1 MDRLDQLRQRVVVLK
16 CQLGDRAAWE
26 ELYRRYNP
34 PLGYYLRRLMGDG
47 QSAADAQQE
56 TWLAV
61 VRHIARLRSPEA
73 FTVWFYRIARSK
85 VMGVLGDSHEH
96 VPLDE
101 QAAEVPDDQ
110 DDPFTGDEA
119 GRVHAGLAALS
130 PPHREVLVLRF
141 MEELSY
147 EQVADVVGC
156 SVGTIR
162 SRIHYAKAAL
172 RRQLENDHERKHPQ
186 T

>member
-34 PLGYYLRRLMGDG
+34 SLGYYLRRLMGDG

-61 VRHIARLRSPEA
+61 LRHIARLRSPEA
-73 FTVWFYRIARSK
+73 FTVWFYRIARSN
-85 VMGVLGDSHEH
+85 VMGLLEDSNVH

-101 QAAEVPDDQ
+101 QTPQAIEDRDDAFSS
-110 DDPFTGDEA
+110 DDAD
-119 GRVHAGLAALS
+119 RVHAALS
-130 PPHREVLVLRF
+130 ALSAQHREVLLLRF
-141 MEELSY
+141 MEDLSY
-147 EQVADVVGC
+147 EQVAQVVGC
-156 SVGTIR
+156 GVGTVR
-162 SRIHYAKAAL
+162 SRIHYAKCAL
-172 RRQLENDHERKHPQ
+172 RRQLENDHE
-186 T
+186 

>member
-1 MDRLDQLRQRVVVLK
+1 MDQLDQLRQRVVVLK
-16 CQLGDRAAWE
+16 CQLGDRAAWDD
-26 ELYRRYNP
+26 LYRRYNP

-61 VRHIARLRSPEA
+61 VRHIGRLRAPEA

-85 VMGVLGDSHEH
+85 VMGLLEEGRGHE
-96 VPLDE
+96 PLDE
-101 QAAEVPDDQ
+101 QAAEALEDHDDAFSS
-110 DDPFTGDEA
+110 DDAD
-119 GRVHAGLAALS
+119 RVHAALAALS

-147 EQVADVVGC
+147 EQVAEVVGC

-162 SRIHYAKAAL
+162 SRIHYAKCAL
-172 RRQLENDHERKHPQ
+172 RRELENDHE
-186 T
+186 